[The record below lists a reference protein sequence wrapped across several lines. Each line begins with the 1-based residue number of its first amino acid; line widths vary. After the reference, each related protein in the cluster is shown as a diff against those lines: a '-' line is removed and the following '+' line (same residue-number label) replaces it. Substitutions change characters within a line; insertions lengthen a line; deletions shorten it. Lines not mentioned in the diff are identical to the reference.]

1 MVTEYYGQLNQ
12 GLRQSFAPPERLV
25 TDCMNGYD
33 PHFLFLMSK
42 NSAAGSRMLD
52 RVKGLLVFN

>member
-1 MVTEYYGQLNQ
+1 MIAAYY
-12 GLRQSFAPPERLV
+12 ERL
-25 TDCMNGYD
+25 TPDLRNTFASPDKLTENTMSGYD

-42 NSAAGSRMLD
+42 GGGRTSD